1 MVILFFINIKILLL
15 KPLIPMTASTTIM
28 LMDYLANY
36 GHLFPKDTLQQ
47 TIVALERGFFP

>member
-1 MVILFFINIKILLL
+1 
-15 KPLIPMTASTTIM
+15 MTASTTIM